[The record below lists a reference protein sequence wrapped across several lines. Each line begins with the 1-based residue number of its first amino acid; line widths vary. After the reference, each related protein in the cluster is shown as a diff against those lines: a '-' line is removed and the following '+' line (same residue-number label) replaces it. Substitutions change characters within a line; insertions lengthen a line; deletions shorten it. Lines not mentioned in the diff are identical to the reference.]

1 MENIIS
7 DGTRPRF
14 LVVKYILRVMAP
26 YIFLLFLLIA
36 VNFVFNLY
44 SSWGGINLVV
54 KLYIYTFAFFLVYTI
69 SISLPP
75 ELRSAYSRYGLLT
88 KFVFV
93 LESRI
98 LPFALIYIV
107 TAVYSVV
114 ENMGSL
120 HWPYDSFAGIFD
132 DAISNLVIYSVVLM
146 YVLKIKKRP
155 YVTVPVYLILIYLY
169 YMMNQRFYQNFYA
182 GNAMVAFKI
191 LKATLLFFLMTWS
204 TRLKASRFFLNFC
217 FSLLLAVALNALI
230 IGIYKISYNNIANRV
245 MKNSIALKLT
255 KFGRPSVLSPLMSDV
270 LVNKDIKLLD
280 QIYPYVKYYGK
291 NFDISAMQ
299 WRDFLFH
306 GNVAFANRVASYM
319 LKEGVSAH
327 PAEIIDF
334 VKKNTH
340 QDPDDIRN
348 SEFLIRLTAVC
359 LNEYGSNKA
368 LVDAMRSS
376 NDIFLIWAIRVMGE
390 TGDCRL
396 ISDIVIYLNH
406 IDSDISD
413 AAYNALKLLTGID
426 PYAQSQIPYNS
437 VKSLKLFN
445 DYLYNSCK

>member
-1 MENIIS
+1 MEYSLS

-14 LVVKYILRVMAP
+14 LVIKYILRVMAP
-26 YIFLLFLLIA
+26 YIFLLFFLIA
-36 VNFVFNLY
+36 INFGFNIY
-44 SSWGGINLVV
+44 SSWGGVNLVV

-88 KFVFV
+88 KFIYV

-98 LPFALIYIV
+98 FPFALIYIV
-107 TAVYSVV
+107 TAIYSVV
-114 ENMGSL
+114 ENMGSQY
-120 HWPYDSFAGIFD
+120 WPYDSFAGIFD

-155 YVTVPVYLILIYLY
+155 YVTVPVYLFLIYLY
-169 YMMNQRFYQNFYA
+169 YMINQRFYQNFYA

-191 LKATLLFFLMTWS
+191 LKAALLFFLMTWS
-204 TRLKASRFFLNFC
+204 TKLKASRFFLNLC
-217 FSLLLAVALNALI
+217 FSLLLAIALNALI
-230 IGIYKISYNNIANRV
+230 IGIYKLSYNNVSNRV
-245 MKNSIALKLT
+245 LKNSIALKLT
-255 KFGRPSVLSPLMSDV
+255 KFGRPSALSPLMKDV
-270 LVNKDIKLLD
+270 LDKKDITLLD

-291 NFDISAMQ
+291 NFDISEIQ
-299 WRDFLFH
+299 WREFLFH
-306 GNVAFANRVASYM
+306 DDVSFANRVASYM

-334 VKKNTH
+334 VKKNIK
-340 QDPDDIRN
+340 QDPDSIRN

-359 LNEYGSNKA
+359 LNEYGSNKE
-368 LVDAMRSS
+368 LVEAMHMS
-376 NDIFLIWAIRVMGE
+376 DDVFLIWAIKVMGE
-390 TGDCRL
+390 TGDCHL
-396 ISDIVIYLNH
+396 ISEIVVYLNH

-437 VKSLKLFN
+437 VRSLKLFN
-445 DYLYNSCK
+445 DYLHKSCK